1 MRKRQSGLHNQYKC
15 MLDIEPCAVAAV
27 AAAVY
32 FFDMPALTALL
43 AAAAVHELG
52 HVLCLAALGV
62 HISGFRVEAQGLCI
76 EYSGTTPAW
85 AHALAAFCGPAAG
98 IACAFLFSALSRR
111 FAGGWPAL
119 AAGFSLLLSLFNL
132 LPILPL
138 DGGRIMLA
146 AADGLFGAAR
156 GTRIASAVSL
166 AAALCI
172 LFAGTLAACRGL
184 GWGLAA
190 AGCWLIFSSDAQQSI
205 EKKKKIM

>member
-1 MRKRQSGLHNQYKC
+1 

-27 AAAVY
+27 AAAGD

-52 HVLCLAALGV
+52 HVMCLAALGV

-76 EYSGTTPAW
+76 EYSGTAPAW

-119 AAGFSLLLSLFNL
+119 AAGFSLLLSLFNF
-132 LPILPL
+132 LPIPPL
-138 DGGRIMLA
+138 DGSKIFNAVLPEKIYFKIMKYEQFIFIALIA
-146 AADGLFGAAR
+146 LVYSGLLDKPLGFLQGKV
-156 GTRIASAVSL
+156 TDVMIFLTNWVDIIFSAVL
-166 AAALCI
+166 N
-172 LFAGTLAACRGL
+172 
-184 GWGLAA
+184 
-190 AGCWLIFSSDAQQSI
+190 
-205 EKKKKIM
+205 KV